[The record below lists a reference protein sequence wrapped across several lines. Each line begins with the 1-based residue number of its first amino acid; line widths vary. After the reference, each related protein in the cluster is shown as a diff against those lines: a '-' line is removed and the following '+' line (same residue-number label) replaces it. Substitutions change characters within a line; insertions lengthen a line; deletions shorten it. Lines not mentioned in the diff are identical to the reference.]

1 MKNKICLIGYGYW
14 GKILEKNL
22 RELGLS
28 DITIIDDNFKNLH
41 LLKQNYEFYFVA
53 TPVSSHLDILKK
65 ICKYKNKKIW
75 CEKPLVLSLE
85 EANHLYHLAESNGN
99 SLFVDWTYVYNSGVD
114 FLKEKLK
121 EFETS
126 QVILNRTNDGP
137 ERKDCYSRWD
147 LSSHDLSMVFHI
159 FGDIKPLAEWNE
171 FSLIKDKS
179 FGSNLSSLYD
189 DKFQIIINSSWQHQ
203 VKNRTS
209 IFITRDLRSIIMDDL
224 SKKIILDGEII
235 YDFSEFSPLK
245 NSISVFLRN
254 DPVELEYN
262 KNLTLKITYTLNDK
276 I

>member
-22 RELGLS
+22 RELGLA
-28 DITIIDDNFKNLH
+28 DITIIDENLKNLH
-41 LLKQNYEFYFVA
+41 LLNENYEFYFVA

-65 ICKYKNKKIW
+65 ICKYKGKKIW
-75 CEKPLVLSLE
+75 CEKPLVLNLD
-85 EANHLYHLAESNGN
+85 EANYLYLLAESNST
-99 SLFVDWTYVYNSGVD
+99 SLFVDWTYVYNSGVN

-121 EFETS
+121 EFEIS

-137 ERKDCYSRWD
+137 ERKDCDSRWD
-147 LSSHDLSMVFHI
+147 LSSHDLSIIFHI
-159 FGDIKPLAEWNE
+159 FGDIKPLVKWNE
-171 FSLIKDKS
+171 FSLIEQKF
-179 FGSNLSSLYD
+179 FGSNLSSFYD
-189 DKFQIIINSSWQHQ
+189 DKFQIIINSSWQQ
-203 VKNRTS
+203 QTKNRTS
-209 IFITRDLRSIIMDDL
+209 IFITEDLRSIIMDDL

-235 YDFSEFSPLK
+235 YEFSEFSPLK

-262 KNLTLKITYTLNDK
+262 KNLTLKITYTLDDK